1 MVFGEFYQIF
11 KKRINTYSV
20 KKKKKKKITTD
31 PHKSLDEFQEKDA
44 ECKSQSQKLST
55 V

>member
-20 KKKKKKKITTD
+20 KKKKKITTD